1 MMAGIGTGFGAFA
14 DGMSSAY
21 MAGTQL
27 KRNMSDMQDSGGL
40 GVSSTTAKKKAPA
53 KKEEPGAWS
62 NLAGM
67 IGGDKE

>member
-21 MAGTQL
+21 MMGTQL
-27 KRNMSDMQDSGGL
+27 KRNMNEMQEGGL
-40 GVSSTTAKKKAPA
+40 GVSSTTTKKKAPA
-53 KKEEPGAWS
+53 KKEEPGVWS

-67 IGGDKE
+67 ISGDKE